1 MKPIMVLRND
11 PIVPPGYLGDALD
24 RTDRPWRVVRLDE
37 GEVLPMPDEVSA
49 VVALGGA
56 MGAYQAEAYPYLD
69 REKRF
74 FSACVDAEVP
84 LLGICLG
91 SQLLADALGGRAYRA
106 DTPEAVFAPVTLT
119 ADGASDPVTATLA
132 DRRVL
137 RLHQDTWDPPPGSTT
152 LAEGGGFLQAFRI
165 GSAIGVQPHP
175 EAGAEICAGWL
186 ADDEHRQLVENAG
199 ADPDALISTLADSQ
213 AEGEETAAR
222 FFAAW
227 LSESRVASRE
237 S

>member
-1 MKPIMVLRND
+1 MKPIAVLRND
-11 PIVPPGYLGDALD
+11 PIVPPGYLGETLV
-24 RTDRPWRVVRLDE
+24 RTERPWRLVRLDE
-37 GEVLPMPDEVSA
+37 GEALPLPDEVSA
-49 VVALGGA
+49 VVALGGG

-74 FSACVDAEVP
+74 LGDCVDAEVP

-119 ADGASDPVTATLA
+119 ADGASDPVTETLA

-137 RLHQDTWDPPPGSTT
+137 RLHQDTWEPPPGSTT
-152 LAEGGGFLQAFRI
+152 LAYGGDFLQAFRL
-165 GSAIGVQPHP
+165 GSAIGIQPHP
-175 EAGAEICAGWL
+175 EAGAEICASWL
-186 ADDEHRQLVENAG
+186 ADDEDRQLVEDAG
-199 ADPDALISTLADSQ
+199 ADPDELISTLADSQ
-213 AEGEETAAR
+213 AEGEETAVR

-227 LSESRVASRE
+227 LSESRVVSR
-237 S
+237 